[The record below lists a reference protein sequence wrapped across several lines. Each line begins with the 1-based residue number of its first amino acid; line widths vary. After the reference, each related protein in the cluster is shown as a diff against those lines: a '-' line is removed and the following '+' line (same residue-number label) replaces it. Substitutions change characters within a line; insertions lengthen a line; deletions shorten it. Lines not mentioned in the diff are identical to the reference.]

1 MIIPKIGTP
10 NVAELALP
18 EIAMM
23 SDETFRMDDY
33 DTEREDLGYLAG
45 QGSYDSRTP
54 EYGSSNTS
62 YNSSH
67 KDVRDT
73 PTQSSR
79 TEGDKAHRSQT
90 LDKSDSG
97 ARSEAS
103 EDRGGSTSPSVDSAK
118 SPVMDRMSEF
128 QAIVK
133 KMSQGKNIGAVDRGG
148 KSIESLKKTSGKD
161 GSDSS
166 RGAESIQGGEAAQ
179 DAAKRQMQNTTAD
192 KTSAAE
198 ATSAIQ
204 NASRANQTSP
214 QNTESMA
221 SNKASA
227 QLLME
232 PQKNG
237 APTTSNSPSKV
248 PLAQLT
254 ESSEL
259 RDLIQNLKQGEGK
272 DAILRIE
279 DTEAGTLEVHIR
291 MNGADLAVQVR
302 AEDMGLR
309 NRMLEKI
316 GDVENALAKEGI
328 VDGKVTVSEFDAGT
342 SDRGTSSSQNG
353 GEEHGNVNQTSHGK
367 GEHSHAN
374 AGDKNILNST
384 HQGLVHILA

>member
-18 EIAMM
+18 EITMM

-45 QGSYDSRTP
+45 QVSYDSRTP
-54 EYGSSNTS
+54 DYGSSNSS

-73 PTQSSR
+73 RTQSSR
-79 TEGDKAHRSQT
+79 TEGDNAHRSQT

-103 EDRGGSTSPSVDSAK
+103 EDRGGSTSPSVDAGK

-133 KMSQGKNIGAVDRGG
+133 KMSQGKNIGPVDKDG
-148 KSIESLKKTSGKD
+148 KSIQALKKTTGKE

-166 RGAESIQGGEAAQ
+166 RGAETIQGEEAAQ
-179 DAAKRQMQNTTAD
+179 DAAKRQMQHTATN

-198 ATSAIQ
+198 ATSAIR
-204 NASRANQTSP
+204 NASQAAQTS
-214 QNTESMA
+214 QLNTESMA
-221 SNKASA
+221 SGKAST

-232 PQKNG
+232 PQKNV
-237 APTTSNSPSKV
+237 APSTSNAPVKI
-248 PLAQLT
+248 PLAQLSD
-254 ESSEL
+254 SSEL

-316 GDVENALAKEGI
+316 SDVENALAKEGI

-353 GEEHGNVNQTSHGK
+353 GEEHENMNQNFQGK
-367 GEHSHAN
+367 GGHSQMN
-374 AGDKNILNST
+374 DGDKNTLNST